1 MDISNNSL
9 HIDECPQW
17 TDNELYIYDR
27 FKFWNEIVGGI
38 SISVVGIV
46 FNLFAIIV
54 IVSMNKRQNIFNY
67 LLILLLVA
75 DSAFLLLCFFYEILD
90 HIITSD
96 RLFNLLYPQIFHPLL
111 YITLTLSIFLTVAI
125 SHERFIAIKYP
136 IVHNQKMKSAKS
148 RRISLLKYL
157 IGIMF
162 ITIVFHLPK
171 FFELEIVWVHKD
183 IEELP
188 SKKHLRYLPRFLNS
202 FANNTRCERR

>member
-38 SISVVGIV
+38 SISVVGII

-96 RLFNLLYPQIFHPLL
+96 RLFNLLQSYFSSYNLGIYSILET
-111 YITLTLSIFLTVAI
+111 IVDSIFI
-125 SHERFIAIKYP
+125 
-136 IVHNQKMKSAKS
+136 
-148 RRISLLKYL
+148 
-157 IGIMF
+157 
-162 ITIVFHLPK
+162 
-171 FFELEIVWVHKD
+171 D
-183 IEELP
+183 
-188 SKKHLRYLPRFLNS
+188 S
-202 FANNTRCERR
+202 FGNCF